1 MRRAVI
7 TLVVLAVLISTQ
19 FATANGESII
29 YRQLF
34 GGADSDF
41 ARGIF
46 VDSNYIYVVGRT
58 WSFGLNPPN
67 LFLSIFRLDNSHKCS
82 VAVDFAG
89 SDHGWR
95 VIAYGGNVYVVGETS
110 YGTDP
115 TNVLLVK
122 FDTNCNVIGS
132 AVYDIDGADLPL
144 GLSISPD
151 GLTLFVSGVSATGA
165 HLLAIR
171 TSDFSVAWS
180 RRFNFTNPS
189 VIDSDV
195 AYSVAFSD
203 NKLFV
208 TGRTAGGNL
217 FVSKFDAATGDH
229 ELSKVFASPLYEDGR
244 DVVVAGGKVYVAG
257 NYGDPTKQLDFL
269 FMRFDTNLNL
279 ELAKTFGTPAFEEV
293 VSLSMVGGLVYGVGT
308 TNVTGSWGAVL
319 FAINRSTSDLSHA
332 FVLARSTSSLISQD
346 STSTGKCLIY
356 TGCSSGWPAYYT
368 MLDMVATGVVSFTVS
383 MTAPSIAIPSV
394 TTFFPT
400 ANATGFTPTF
410 NSPVAG
416 DAFYSWFCP
425 DALVASTTTTITSTI
440 ATTGT
445 VLTTLTLST
454 TVTSVVGS
462 TLTVY
467 DIRTTTITQTS
478 FVTATTTQLTTYSTT
493 ISATTTLTRSTTYST
508 TATQSTTTTITQSIT
523 TTLITTTTST
533 QYFAEPITTY
543 VVPLLL
549 VINTALLGASL
560 VMGRR
565 RKSSLG

>member
-1 MRRAVI
+1 
-7 TLVVLAVLISTQ
+7 
-19 FATANGESII
+19 
-29 YRQLF
+29 
-34 GGADSDF
+34 
-41 ARGIF
+41 
-46 VDSNYIYVVGRT
+46 
-58 WSFGLNPPN
+58 
-67 LFLSIFRLDNSHKCS
+67 LDNSHKCS
-82 VAVDFAG
+82 VAVDFGG

-122 FDTNCNVIGS
+122 FNTNCNVIGS

-151 GLTLFVSGVSATGA
+151 GLTLFVSGVSAAGA

-180 RRFNFTNPS
+180 RRFNFTNPN
-189 VIDSDV
+189 VIDRDV

-217 FVSKFDAATGDH
+217 FVSKFDAVTGDH

-244 DVVVAGGKVYVAG
+244 DVVVAGGKVYLAG

-293 VSLSMVGGLVYGVGT
+293 VSLSMVGGLVYGVGS
-308 TNVTGSWGAVL
+308 TNVMGSWGAVL

-332 FVLARSTSSLISQD
+332 LVLARSTSSLISQD

-394 TTFFPT
+394 TTFIPT

-410 NSPVAG
+410 NSPAAG

-440 ATTGT
+440 TTTGT

-478 FVTATTTQLTTYSTT
+478 FVTATMTQFTTYSTT

-523 TTLITTTTST
+523 TTLSTITTST

-565 RKSSLG
+565 RKSSPG